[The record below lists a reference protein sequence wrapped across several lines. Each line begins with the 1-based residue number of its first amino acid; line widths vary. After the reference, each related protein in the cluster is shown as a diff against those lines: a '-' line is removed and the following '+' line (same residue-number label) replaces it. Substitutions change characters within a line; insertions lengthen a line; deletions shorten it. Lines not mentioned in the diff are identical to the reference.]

1 MKEKSKENKSW
12 EKERRGGK
20 IGKKIMT
27 GERKRGCE
35 IRGWKEEISEEKMK
49 KMGNSRNDIDLKF
62 AIRSQEQSI

>member
-1 MKEKSKENKSW
+1 MEKEKKFKDEKKVKEW
-12 EKERRGGK
+12 RRKVKKIKVGRKREGGK

-49 KMGNSRNDIDLKF
+49 KNGK
-62 AIRSQEQSI
+62 Q